1 MCTEW
6 SFTSGS
12 QSAAT
17 ALLRNEQRKS
27 PFYGKKQKRPV
38 LVALRVGDDAAV
50 LLSEEKQRPF

>member
-12 QSAAT
+12 QSAAR
-17 ALLRNEQRKS
+17 ALLRNEQRKVL
-27 PFYGKKQKRPV
+27 FTEKQKRPV

-50 LLSEEKQRPF
+50 LLSEEKQGPF